1 MKTSKNQGIFLALF
15 LAVCLLL
22 TACVG
27 PSPDHSGPPGTS
39 QETSQEAPGTSQEPP
54 ESSQEPPES
63 SQEPPETSQEIP
75 AEDTPL
81 GVIFLLDVSG
91 SMFWGID
98 ASGKTYL
105 DLTVEAV
112 TACLQYSMRIQDYCG
127 IIAMGDPAIE
137 VSPMLPVP
145 QMARII
151 ASMNNLEMSM
161 TGTPYA
167 VSVEAAGS
175 ALMALSSVEKRHIVI
190 ISDGEP
196 TDEGGYETYSQSIG
210 RYAQLGVTVTIVNV
224 GSGGYDTD
232 MERAA
237 ALGNGRYVK
246 TNDIRELTD
255 RLHDE
260 LNRLRDE

>member
-1 MKTSKNQGIFLALF
+1 MKTSKNQGIFLALL

-27 PSPDHSGPPGTS
+27 PSPDHSGSHGTS

-54 ESSQEPPES
+54 E
-63 SQEPPETSQEIP
+63 TSQEIP
-75 AEDTPL
+75 TEEASL

-91 SMFWGID
+91 SMFCGID

-105 DLTVEAV
+105 DLAVEAI
-112 TACLQYSMRIQDYCG
+112 TACLQYSLSDRDYCG
-127 IIAMGDPAIE
+127 IMALGDPAVEI
-137 VSPMLPVP
+137 SPMLPVP

-151 ASMNNLEMSM
+151 ASMNDLEMSA

-167 VSVEAAGS
+167 SSIEAAGS

-190 ISDGEP
+190 VSDGEP
-196 TDEGGYETYSQSIG
+196 TDDGGYETYSQPIG
-210 RYAQLGVTVTIVNV
+210 RYAELGVTVTIVNL

-237 ALGNGRYVK
+237 ALGNGRYFKINNVQ
-246 TNDIRELTD
+246 ELTD
-255 RLHDE
+255 RLYDE